1 MEKYYS
7 RKPLSQPSPK
17 KAKYGSNQDVEF
29 NLQDIPTDPSLPI
42 PISCY
47 SLNIQDQVRRAYLQR
62 GPVQPK
68 NHNFKLLDFG
78 NKKRQFGSNWFGK
91 FGSWLEYSIEK
102 DAAFCLFC
110 YLFKEEIGN
119 KGGGDSFVGN
129 GFRNWRKP
137 KKFIEHMGDVD
148 SAHNKAREN
157 VKC

>member
-1 MEKYYS
+1 MEY
-7 RKPLSQPSPK
+7 
-17 KAKYGSNQDVEF
+17 N
-29 NLQDIPTDPSLPI
+29 
-42 PISCY
+42 
-47 SLNIQDQVRRAYLQR
+47 
-62 GPVQPK
+62 
-68 NHNFKLLDFG
+68 
-78 NKKRQFGSNWFGK
+78 
-91 FGSWLEYSIEK
+91 IEK
-102 DAAFCLFC
+102 DVAFCLFC